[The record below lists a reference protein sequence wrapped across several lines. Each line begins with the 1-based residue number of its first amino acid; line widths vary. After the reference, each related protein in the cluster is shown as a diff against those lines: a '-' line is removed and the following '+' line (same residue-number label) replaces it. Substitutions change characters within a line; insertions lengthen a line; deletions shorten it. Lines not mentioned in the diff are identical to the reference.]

1 MRQRASNDKEEVG
14 EAVSVLQR
22 QAGREPEAPSAVCK
36 QGVTDSGRHGAE
48 ILHLT

>member
-1 MRQRASNDKEEVG
+1 MRQRASNNKEEVD

-22 QAGREPEAPSAVCK
+22 QVSHEHGAPLAVCK